1 MKNFL
6 LLVALIFSFAFEATA
21 ALDETSTVICA
32 IVTYSHSIGGPIMTV
47 VIIGAALLAVFGRM
61 PWPALVALGI
71 FTGAFFGA
79 PAIVKAIA
87 PGAAQCPEKAD
98 TTKTCPEN
106 QHWDNTTRACK
117 ANA

>member
-6 LLVALIFSFAFEATA
+6 LLAALIFSFAFEAA
-21 ALDETSTVICA
+21 ATTPPKLDATSTVICA
-32 IVTYSHSIGGPIMTV
+32 IVNYSHSIGGPIMTV

-79 PAIVKAIA
+79 PAIISFIA
-87 PGAAQCPEKAD
+87 PSTSQSCKCPEGQTWKNGVCSA
-98 TTKTCPEN
+98 
-106 QHWDNTTRACK
+106 
-117 ANA
+117 

>member
-6 LLVALIFSFAFEATA
+6 LLIALIFSFAFDAAATTPK
-21 ALDETSTVICA
+21 LDATSTVICA
-32 IVTYSHSIGGPIMTV
+32 IVNYSHSIGGPIMTV

-79 PAIVKAIA
+79 PAIVEFIA
-87 PGAAQCPEKAD
+87 PKATHSCKS
-98 TTKTCPEN
+98 TTCEQGKTWSAKDKKCV
-106 QHWDNTTRACK
+106 
-117 ANA
+117 

>member
-1 MKNFL
+1 MKNFF
-6 LLVALIFSFAFEATA
+6 LLVALIFAFAFEAA

-32 IVTYSHSIGGPIMTV
+32 IVNYSHKIGGPIMTV

-79 PAIVKAIA
+79 PAIVSVIA
-87 PGAAQCPEKAD
+87 PSTDHCVKEEQNTKPKCKPGQTPAANNCVA
-98 TTKTCPEN
+98 
-106 QHWDNTTRACK
+106 
-117 ANA
+117 

>member
-6 LLVALIFSFAFEATA
+6 LLIALIFSFAFEAA
-21 ALDETSTVICA
+21 ATTPELDATSIVICA
-32 IVTYSHSIGGPIMTV
+32 IVNYSHTIGGPIMTV

-79 PAIVKAIA
+79 PAIVKVIA
-87 PGAAQCPEKAD
+87 PDTSQSCKCPEG
-98 TTKTCPEN
+98 KTLKNGVC
-106 QHWDNTTRACK
+106 T
-117 ANA
+117 

>member
-1 MKNFL
+1 MKNFF
-6 LLVALIFSFAFEATA
+6 LLVALIFAFAFEAA

-32 IVTYSHSIGGPIMTV
+32 IVNYSHKIGGPIMTV

-79 PAIVKAIA
+79 PAIIKVIA
-87 PGAAQCPEKAD
+87 PSTDHCVTKAEQPTPCPKGKTKNAQGICV
-98 TTKTCPEN
+98 
-106 QHWDNTTRACK
+106 
-117 ANA
+117 